1 MPIISP
7 LRNLRCSVITLAALT
22 YPMVG
27 ATQAPQSI
35 EAAQVTKYQFEIPS
49 QALGDALQAFA
60 RVSRQ
65 QLSFDSAVVSG
76 RSSAALLGE
85 FTAEEAIRRLLQ
97 GSGLEFRRG
106 SQGVWLI
113 APERKDIG
121 VEGMSSARIE
131 LEEIVVTGTNIR
143 GVTEVA
149 APSII
154 MTRAD
159 LEKTGYSS
167 IEKLLDDLPQNF
179 AAISFDGA
187 QALESASRV
196 AQRNGV
202 DRASGIDLRGLGAES
217 TLTLVNGTRRAGS
230 IDGRVVDVSA
240 IPLSAIERVEIV
252 TGGRSA
258 IYGSDAVAGVV
269 NLVTRR
275 AFEGAETQVVYG
287 SPTGISGGERLQLSQ
302 IAGTSGARGS
312 IVGAYDYQRDE
323 SLDLVDTGLLVSPNA
338 LGTLTRRL
346 DLIPD
351 MTRHS
356 GFLAGRLAAT
366 ERIELYSDAL
376 YTHKEFESITRTFGA
391 GSSRDTVHGTSGT
404 SEQLGASLGM
414 KADLPGQWQLNLSG
428 THSFAE
434 NEFTETYDSPTRA
447 SPFVQNWLR
456 EAKMTSLS
464 SVASGPLGTFGSIT
478 PQVAIGAETRD
489 ESFYFTADGAVIRDS
504 ERRVN
509 SAFAEVLVPLVSEGR
524 AGLRRLE
531 VSVAGRYDDY
541 EDVGDTFN
549 PQLGVIWGVSDEVT
563 VRAAYSTA
571 FRAPSLFEQTGF
583 AYGLLTMR
591 PDPTAPG
598 GLSPLLELTGTNSQL
613 GPEEAETWSLGLDYR
628 PSFAPSFKASLSY
641 FEIKYEDRLDSP
653 AFSFTERETA
663 LINESRFPGLV
674 IRNPSA
680 AQAAQFLD
688 SITSGGLVIDP
699 SVTTPFDPNTQDLLT
714 VFPNLV
720 LFDDRADNIAT
731 ETLRGIDLSIDGTQV
746 TRIGTLSFGLNG
758 TYTLEHERNV
768 TPTSPAFSL
777 INQVGKPMDFRVR
790 ASFGWTRAAYG
801 AHLQINYLDDYANPL
816 STAHPTIDSWTTV
829 DLTLRF
835 DGSRVTNTGWLD
847 GFSAALSISN
857 LLDTNPPDYYGSY
870 YGLRY
875 DSTNADPF
883 GRGLSLRL
891 VKRW

>member
-1 MPIISP
+1 MRTSIIATAVCCALASLASASEASAAIRRATNIEPQP
-7 LRNLRCSVITLAALT
+7 LGTALKQLAESRDLQLLYFADAVRNLRTAGAVGEITADEALLQILSGT
-22 YPMVG
+22 GLRFRYLNDNTITIFSESGP
-27 ATQAPQSI
+27 
-35 EAAQVTKYQFEIPS
+35 EAQE
-49 QALGDALQAFA
+49 LGDETQ
-60 RVSRQ
+60 RP
-65 QLSFDSAVVSG
+65 SG
-76 RSSAALLGE
+76 GGKETNR
-85 FTAEEAIRRLLQ
+85 
-97 GSGLEFRRG
+97 
-106 SQGVWLI
+106 
-113 APERKDIG
+113 D
-121 VEGMSSARIE
+121 E

-143 GVTEVA
+143 GATEVA
-149 APSII
+149 APSITV
-154 MTRAD
+154 TRED
-159 LEKTGYSS
+159 LDKTGYSS
-167 IEKLLDDLPQNF
+167 IEGLLDDLPQNF

-269 NLVTRR
+269 NFVTRR
-275 AFEGAETQVVYG
+275 SFEGAETQVVYG
-287 SPTGISGGERLQLSQ
+287 SPTGFSGGERLQLSQ
-302 IAGTSGARGS
+302 IAGTSGERGS

-323 SLDLVDTGLLVSPNA
+323 SLDLVDTGLLMSPNA

-356 GFLAGRLAAT
+356 GFLSGRIAAS
-366 ERIELYSDAL
+366 ERVEFYGDAL
-376 YTHKEFESITRTFGA
+376 YTDKEFKSTTSTFTA
-391 GSSRDTVHGTSGT
+391 GSPADTDNRTRGTSK
-404 SEQLGASLGM
+404 QLGGSLGM
-414 KADLPGQWQLNLSG
+414 KVDFPGQWQLNLSG
-428 THSFAE
+428 TTSFAE
-434 NEFTETYDSPTRA
+434 NEFTQALDYNTPTL
-447 SPFVQNWLR
+447 SLISVQNWFR
-456 EAKMTSLS
+456 KAKMTSLS
-464 SVASGPLGTFGSIT
+464 SVASGPLGTFGLIT
-478 PQVAIGAETRD
+478 PQVAIGAETRE
-489 ESFYFTADGAVIRDS
+489 ESFYFTADGDLIRDS

-509 SAFAEVLVPLVSEGR
+509 SAFAEVLVPLVSDGR
-524 AGLRRLE
+524 VGLRRLE
-531 VSVAGRYDDY
+531 LSVAGRYDDY

-549 PQLGVIWGVSDEVT
+549 PQFGVIWGVSDQVT

-583 AYGLLTMR
+583 AYGLVTMR
-591 PDPTAPG
+591 PDPSVPG

-613 GPEEAETWSLGLDYR
+613 APEEAETWSLGLDYR

-663 LINESRFPGLV
+663 LVNESRFPGLV

-680 AQAAQFLD
+680 AQVAQFLG
-688 SITSGGLVIDP
+688 SITDLGLEIDP
-699 SVTTPFDPNTQDLLT
+699 NVTTPFDPNTQDLLT

-731 ETLRGIDLSIDGTQV
+731 ETLRGVDLSIDASRI

-768 TPTSPAFSL
+768 TPTSPVFSL
-777 INQVGKPMDFRVR
+777 INQVGKPMDFRLR
-790 ASFGWTRAAYG
+790 ASVGWARAAYG
-801 AHLQINYLDDYANPL
+801 AYMQINYLDDYANPI
-816 STAHPTIDSWTTV
+816 SPAHPTIDSWTTV
-829 DLTLRF
+829 DVTLRF
-835 DGSRVTNTGWLD
+835 DGSKVANTGWLD
-847 GFSAALSISN
+847 GFSAALSVNN
-857 LLDTNPPDYYGSY
+857 LLDTDPPDYYGSY

-875 DSTNADPF
+875 DSTNADPL
-883 GRGLSLRL
+883 GRGMSLRL